1 MTSLRTVLDTRHQ
14 TTLLH
19 KDTHMQHIELRL
31 ADIGERQAL
40 LRSIREGDRAATRRA
55 WSIRRSVGESLV
67 RLGRRIGGDS
77 ATAPAWQ
84 G

>member
-1 MTSLRTVLDTRHQ
+1 
-14 TTLLH
+14 
-19 KDTHMQHIELRL
+19 MQHIELRL

-40 LRSIREGDRAATRRA
+40 FRSHREADRAAKGRTR
-55 WSIRRSVGESLV
+55 SIRRSIRRSIGESFI

-77 ATAPAWQ
+77 VSAPAWQ

>member
-1 MTSLRTVLDTRHQ
+1 MTTRSDSTTRHHSTLRED
-14 TTLLH
+14 TT
-19 KDTHMQHIELRL
+19 MQHIELRL

-40 LRSIREGDRAATRRA
+40 LRSVRDGDRSASGRA
-55 WSIRRSVGESLV
+55 WSIRRSIGESLV

-77 ATAPAWQ
+77 VSAPAWQ

>member
-1 MTSLRTVLDTRHQ
+1 MTSLRTALDTRHQ
-14 TTLLH
+14 NILLL

-40 LRSIREGDRAATRRA
+40 FRSLREGDRAAQVRA
-55 WSIRRSVGESLV
+55 RSIRRSLGESLV

-77 ATAPAWQ
+77 VSAPAWQ